1 MLKVIRTYSKIDLFY
16 RTLPRKTLYD
26 AKWVEIISIAA
37 HLISFW
43 SDKTSLPKR
52 QKSEGFFQISWPS
65 HSTYLLFMKHS
76 LLLYKV
82 DFDNTSNLEKNPG
95 SITKHF
101 SSFFP
106 NKEIPLGHGLWKP
119 GTPPRSPR
127 INGLK
132 SQILKPPFLC

>member
-1 MLKVIRTYSKIDLFY
+1 MLKVIRTYTEIDLFY
-16 RTLPRKTLYD
+16 HFLPRKTQYD

-37 HLISFW
+37 HCISFW

-65 HSTYLLFMKHS
+65 HSTYLLFTKHS

-95 SITKHF
+95 SIFRAVSLIK
-101 SSFFP
+101 
-106 NKEIPLGHGLWKP
+106 K
-119 GTPPRSPR
+119 
-127 INGLK
+127 
-132 SQILKPPFLC
+132 FL